1 MAIDFEKFLPP
12 ENNKVAQKSS
22 IDFNKFLPKESQPTI
37 QPSQPTQT
45 PFSTVHKLQG
55 GGALNIGSSTSDLI
69 NTGHTT
75 YAGTPTKKG
84 YERAD
89 IVPVS
94 LGGSNQTKEN
104 ITYEPYSTV
113 EKIKDK
119 LAEIAG
125 KNYVPQTATDKYLK
139 NEILP
144 QYKAGKITL
153 NEARV
158 KAVGFLSDQ
167 QQGLKKSTLANY
179 PTAVKDTV
187 TGVIKGLIEQYT
199 KPSENIQKAEKLLG
213 ASAPT
218 NKFERVVTA
227 PIRTAEKIFI
237 RTFGP
242 MVDPLAQD
250 IGEIAATREISN
262 KVARGEMPA
271 SALDDIN
278 VLKKTFPQIVG
289 DVSQTVLAAYI
300 PNFAGEALGVQTTK
314 NVASKFGPAFAGEVA
329 GRTAGRT
336 ILEKVATGG
345 VAGLKAGTLFGGA
358 QVLSSGSKELKEIS
372 NIIGQNIIFGT
383 LLGGVTSGLTG
394 ILGKVKEVKA
404 QIKDP
409 RMKDIW
415 SEVENS
421 VKERVNNPKIVE
433 KEIDVK
439 LDNQIKLLDAPQQNK
454 MIGTPE
460 PKLLEAPQKRAET
473 QGQGFVMTDKANKEK
488 VALIKTINTYREELK
503 SFIKNPTPTKRAK
516 VEVAKTTMDEGIANW
531 NKPPEKTPFQQIH
544 ERVQSGKQ
552 VEAPKIQETKA
563 PLAQL
568 HEQFQ
573 AEQAKT
579 ITPTE
584 PLTKTQESASV
595 KKQATEAPVT
605 QKTVKSTPEPVKT
618 QGEAISGQ
626 IKPTIIDPD
635 LLKKQANDYNPANHE
650 FYSKMAKEQY
660 ARELKTN
667 PNPVVKFTAGGSGSG
682 KSELVIK
689 RIGKD
694 FGGIIM
700 DKTLSDVNK
709 ASADIDLALKAGK
722 KVEIHGILPRIES
735 AWRFIQ
741 KREARTGRGVPLKDF
756 IDKHIGFVD
765 TLKQLIKKYP
775 QVEFTLKDTRNIFSK
790 EEALKSGVI
799 TDRKQ
804 ILDVLDSVKYDR
816 KTIEKTLSDSNKTT
830 EFQSRVFERMKAEHP
845 ELTGDLTV
853 ERMNLEKDAQ
863 KAVELVAKDK
873 QKAYDI
879 AMGKEKSGDVTATA
893 INIAL
898 AEQALKEGNNELY
911 AKLIT
916 NRSLAQTRRGQE
928 IVAEKGSV
936 TDNSVSRYVKELI
949 AQRLEKVGKNYL
961 GDLTDNFKKKSTKER
976 ATAKIDNEVGKL
988 ETRIKQKKLDV
999 KTALSLLDKLTCLT

>member
-1 MAIDFEKFLPP
+1 MNPYLEALQTNQPIVTKTVSKP
-12 ENNKVAQKSS
+12 VVSS
-22 IDFNKFLPKESQPTI
+22 NPYLSALQTESGQPT
-37 QPSQPTQT
+37 QQT

-179 PTAVKDTV
+179 PPAVKDTV

-213 ASAPT
+213 ASAPK
-218 NKFERVVTA
+218 NKLEKVATA

-250 IGEIAATREISN
+250 IGEIVATREISN

-300 PNFAGEALGVQTTK
+300 PNFAGEALGIQTTK
-314 NVASKFGPAFAGEVA
+314 NVASKFGPAFAGEIA

-415 SEVENS
+415 NEVENS
-421 VKERVNNPKIVE
+421 VKERVNNPKIIE

-454 MIGTPE
+454 MIGTTE
-460 PKLLEAPQKRAET
+460 PKLLEAPKKRAEII
-473 QGQGFVMTDKANKEK
+473 GEGFVMTDKANKEK
-488 VALIKTINTYREELK
+488 VALIKTINSYREELK

-516 VEVAKTTMDEGIANW
+516 VEAAKTAMDEGIANW
-531 NKPPEKTPFQQIH
+531 NKPPEKTLFQQIH
-544 ERVQSGKQ
+544 EQVQSGKQ
-552 VEAPKIQETKA
+552 VEAPKIEVPQETKA

-584 PLTKTQESASV
+584 PLTKTQEPASV
-595 KKQATEAPVT
+595 KKQAVEVPVT

-626 IKPTIIDPD
+626 IKGT
-635 LLKKQANDYNPANHE
+635 E
-650 FYSKMAKEQY
+650 
-660 ARELKTN
+660 
-667 PNPVVKFTAGGSGSG
+667 
-682 KSELVIK
+682 
-689 RIGKD
+689 
-694 FGGIIM
+694 
-700 DKTLSDVNK
+700 
-709 ASADIDLALKAGK
+709 
-722 KVEIHGILPRIES
+722 KV
-735 AWRFIQ
+735 
-741 KREARTGRGVPLKDF
+741 
-756 IDKHIGFVD
+756 
-765 TLKQLIKKYP
+765 
-775 QVEFTLKDTRNIFSK
+775 
-790 EEALKSGVI
+790 SGVA
-799 TDRKQ
+799 KQ
-804 ILDVLDSVKYDR
+804 I
-816 KTIEKTLSDSNKTT
+816 E
-830 EFQSRVFERMKAEHP
+830 A
-845 ELTGDLTV
+845 
-853 ERMNLEKDAQ
+853 
-863 KAVELVAKDK
+863 KAVEKGLIEKGYSELPEYDASTIKK
-873 QKAYDI
+873 QSELGSKFSVEQL
-879 AMGKEKSGDVTATA
+879 EKMTKTGELPNGMKPATPLSILEDVY
-893 INIAL
+893 
-898 AEQALKEGNNELY
+898 KNNPE
-911 AKLIT
+911 KLIE
-916 NRSLAQTRRGQE
+916 LAQ
-928 IVAEKGSV
+928 SP
-936 TDNSVSRYVKELI
+936 L
-949 AQRLEKVGKNYL
+949 
-961 GDLTDNFKKKSTKER
+961 
-976 ATAKIDNEVGKL
+976 TAKISESASEISLSRMRDKESAVAQ
-988 ETRIKQKKLDV
+988 IKKVTDARKEKFKEQIKSEAKKIKEEIKKSKITKDV
-999 KTALSLLDKLTCLT
+999 WASFVDEITC